1 MGNKLA
7 ELKDSYSV
15 LMKVGLLE
23 PLRVQKVVARMA
35 FLMVVEMEL

>member
-7 ELKDSYSV
+7 ELKDFHSV

-23 PLRVQKVVARMA
+23 PLRVQKVVARMV
-35 FLMVVEMEL
+35 FLMVVKMEL